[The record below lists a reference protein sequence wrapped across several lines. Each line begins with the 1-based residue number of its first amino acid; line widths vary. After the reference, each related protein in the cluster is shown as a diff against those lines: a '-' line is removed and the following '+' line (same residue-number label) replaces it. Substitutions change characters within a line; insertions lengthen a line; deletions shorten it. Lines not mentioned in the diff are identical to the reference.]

1 MMDLTE
7 NDKEF
12 LEKIGKQLGPEP
24 APWDAAA
31 ILIKTEELQPV
42 MDKFYDEAVGMIKAG
57 LVNCPNLAK
66 SDVNT
71 MMEMILLCQMMFI
84 HGFIRAWQT
93 RDHNDQA

>member
-24 APWDAAA
+24 APFNGD
-31 ILIKTEELQPV
+31 IIKKLYIELIPV
-42 MDKFYDEAVGMIKAG
+42 MDQFHGEIAEFSLSLIATY
-57 LVNCPNLAK
+57 PNVLKHIELYEDLADITK
-66 SDVNT
+66 
-71 MMEMILLCQMMFI
+71 LMFA

-93 RDHNDQA
+93 RDHNDQT